1 MDIPKK
7 YFHDRAI
14 LFLLTVNVF
23 ALIAGSLITVYRLT
37 DSHDILYSQFRSNLG
52 TSGYFPG
59 DTQTFVQFIVFAF
72 FVCIFHAVMSIRVY
86 HVSKY
91 LARIMLAVGALLLI
105 LTAVVSNALL
115 GLR

>member
-14 LFLLTVNVF
+14 LFLLTINVF
-23 ALIAGSLITVYRLT
+23 IFVAGSLVTTYRLT
-37 DSHDILYSQFRSNLG
+37 DSPDVLYGQFRSNLG

-59 DTQTFVQFIVFAF
+59 DQQTFVQFIIFALL
-72 FVCIFHAVMSIRVY
+72 VCVFHAVMSVRVY
-86 HVSKY
+86 HISKH
-91 LARIMLAVGALLLI
+91 LARITLAVGTLLLI